1 MMTESADPYYTAFM
15 RERKARREIEQL
27 LEDSTR
33 ELYEKNQLLEQQIHQ
48 IRLQQQS
55 LLQQEKL
62 ATLGSLAAG
71 VAHEINNPLAFVIS
85 NIDTLFRYSRQ
96 LIGASMG
103 QCLPLSEAQLQVVQD
118 DLPELEADVN
128 HGLVRIKDIVK
139 HLLFF
144 ARTDTDTATEVNLQE
159 AIELTLKLLGSKL
172 KATILRHDGNG
183 EHRVWFNPSEL
194 NQVLVNILM
203 NAIQACEEVGDRP
216 SEIHISLKA
225 SNGEIRLNIDDN
237 GCGMSEETQARMCD
251 PFFSTKPVG
260 TSTGIGM
267 AMVLQ
272 ILKKHNCELSVQSVL
287 NQGTSIAILF
297 PRFTSGS
304 A

>member
-1 MMTESADPYYTAFM
+1 M
-15 RERKARREIEQL
+15 
-27 LEDSTR
+27 
-33 ELYEKNQLLEQQIHQ
+33 
-48 IRLQQQS
+48 
-55 LLQQEKL
+55 
-62 ATLGSLAAG
+62 
-71 VAHEINNPLAFVIS
+71 
-85 NIDTLFRYSRQ
+85 
-96 LIGASMG
+96 
-103 QCLPLSEAQLQVVQD
+103 
-118 DLPELEADVN
+118 
-128 HGLVRIKDIVK
+128 
-139 HLLFF
+139 
-144 ARTDTDTATEVNLQE
+144 QE

-172 KATILRHDGNG
+172 KAMTLLHDGNG

-225 SNGEIRLNIDDN
+225 SDGEIRLNIDDN

-272 ILKKHNCELSVQSVL
+272 ILKKHNDHIQLIWQ
-287 NQGTSIAILF
+287 F
-297 PRFTSGS
+297 
-304 A
+304 